1 MEKEISENKE
11 KDQVK
16 SEKENSKNDENNS
29 SNNQEN
35 LEDNKKEL
43 TPEEEIDNL
52 KDKLARTF
60 AEMENQRRRF
70 EKEREDAF
78 EYGGFSFAKESLN
91 LLDNLLR
98 HSRLRFSNFT
108 FTSSFITSLQLLIL
122 KFYYN
127 MIMPIPTTRLVITII
142 QLFWKIFK
150 HSF

>member
-60 AEMENQRRRF
+60 AESS
-70 EKEREDAF
+70 DSID
-78 EYGGFSFAKESLN
+78 FSKYVVICISSPLPIAPSSGTPATSVAN
-91 LLDNLLR
+91 LI
-98 HSRLRFSNFT
+98 H
-108 FTSSFITSLQLLIL
+108 
-122 KFYYN
+122 
-127 MIMPIPTTRLVITII
+127 LV
-142 QLFWKIFK
+142 Q
-150 HSF
+150 